1 MHALSV
7 AQPPVTSQR
16 PGRGFTTMRLFNN
29 RTTALA
35 AGATILVL
43 GGAGGAV
50 AAGQI
55 TGQDI
60 KDDSIYSRDI
70 HDGTLHSWD
79 FSRQA
84 MRSLK
89 GARGPQGAQGP
100 QGPQGP
106 AGPKGEPGDAA
117 KYDGPNWSIID
128 RSTIGNGDAYLRSGP
143 SYVDPSVGTV
153 QPPLGVGSL
162 GLRTGSGQD
171 KADFGDQ
178 VDFAG
183 HMVSDLQTL
192 KYSIFTTGENNAVSP
207 GNLPNLTFEIDPNN
221 PAITGS
227 NGNEVHYTSMVYVP
241 AGQAPGWKEHDAS
254 EDTTNGGSS
263 GWYFTNGATA
273 AATGCTQATYCTLAD
288 AKKNIPDA
296 KILTVAI
303 SKGRDNPFSG
313 AVDAL
318 VINTATYD
326 FEPFGV
332 TASTV

>member
-7 AQPPVTSQR
+7 AQPPVTPQR
-16 PGRGFTTMRLFNN
+16 PGRGFTTMKLFNN
-29 RTTALA
+29 RTTAVA

-43 GGAGGAV
+43 AGAGGAV
-50 AAGQI
+50 AAGRI
-55 TGQDI
+55 TGRDI
-60 KDDSIYSRDI
+60 KDGSIYSRDI
-70 HDGTLHSWD
+70 HDGSIYSRDIHNGTLHSWD
-79 FSRQA
+79 FSAQA
-84 MRSLK
+84 TRSL
-89 GARGPQGAQGP
+89 R
-100 QGPQGP
+100 
-106 AGPKGEPGDAA
+106 

-128 RSTIGNGDAYLRSGP
+128 RNTIGNGDAYLRAGP
-143 SYVDPSVGTV
+143 SYVDSSGNTV
-153 QPPLGVGSL
+153 KPPLGVGSL
-162 GLRTGSGQD
+162 GLRTGSTQD

-183 HMVSDLQTL
+183 KKVSSLQTL
-192 KYSIFTTGENNAVSP
+192 KYSIFTTGENNAASP

-241 AGQAPGWKEHDAS
+241 AGQDPGWKEHDAS

-263 GWYFTNGATA
+263 GWYFTNSATA
-273 AATGCTQATYCTLAD
+273 SATGCTQATYCTLAD

-296 KILTVAI
+296 KIFTVAI

>member
-1 MHALSV
+1 MHAPSV
-7 AQPPVTSQR
+7 AQPPAHR
-16 PGRGFTTMRLFNN
+16 KDREGGFITMKLFNN

-128 RSTIGNGDAYLRSGP
+128 RNTIGNGGAYLRSGP
-143 SYVDPSVGTV
+143 SYVAPPVGAV
-153 QPPLGVGSL
+153 RPPRGVGSL
-162 GLRTGSGQD
+162 GLRPGSGRD

-183 HMVSDLQTL
+183 HNLSDLQTL
-192 KYSIFTTGENNAVSP
+192 KYSIFTTGENNAAGP
-207 GNLPNLTFEIDPNN
+207 GNLPSLTFEIDPNN

-227 NGNEVHYTSMVYVP
+227 SDNEVHYTSMVYVP
-241 AGQAPGWKEHDAS
+241 ADQAPGW
-254 EDTTNGGSS
+254 
-263 GWYFTNGATA
+263 
-273 AATGCTQATYCTLAD
+273 
-288 AKKNIPDA
+288 
-296 KILTVAI
+296 
-303 SKGRDNPFSG
+303 
-313 AVDAL
+313 
-318 VINTATYD
+318 
-326 FEPFGV
+326 
-332 TASTV
+332 